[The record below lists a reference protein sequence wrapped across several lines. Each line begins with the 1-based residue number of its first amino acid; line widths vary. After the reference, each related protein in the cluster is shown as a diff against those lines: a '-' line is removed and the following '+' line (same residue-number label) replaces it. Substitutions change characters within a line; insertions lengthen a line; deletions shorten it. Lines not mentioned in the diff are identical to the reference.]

1 MHAKFIELFNNL
13 ELLGFICIFIKH
25 HPGINKFVHA
35 TAVNGIEIVELIVQ
49 T

>member
-25 HPGINKFVHA
+25 HPGIHKIAHVS
-35 TAVNGIEIVELIVQ
+35 AVNGVEIDVFIVQ